1 MLFFYCFLQSKT
13 FFNIQVK
20 KKEKNQKKTE
30 RKKSWYFGSEY
41 LKLNA

>member
-20 KKEKNQKKTE
+20 KKEKNQKKKQKEKNLGTLE
-30 RKKSWYFGSEY
+30 ANILS
-41 LKLNA
+41 